1 MKFHYYRDWWIV
13 SQSVGVL
20 TFKDM
25 SKDKGGKNVKKAPT
39 AEGKKNA
46 SDYQNGKK
54 SVSKDDAAVNKKK

>member
-1 MKFHYYRDWWIV
+1 
-13 SQSVGVL
+13 
-20 TFKDM
+20 M